1 GNTNFGS
8 STSSVESHLV
18 KANSLATMASSP
30 NPSVFG
36 QAVTLA
42 ATVTAVAPASGTP
55 TGTVSFDQG
64 GTNFGTAS
72 LNGAGQASIIISTL
86 SVGSHGI
93 KATYSGDST
102 FNGNISGPVTQ
113 VVNQAT
119 PTITWANPADI
130 TYGTALGGT
139 QLNATAS
146 VAGSFVY
153 TPAAGVVLNVGAG
166 QTLHADFTPTDT
178 GNYNTASKDA
188 TINVLKATPII
199 TWNNPADITSGTA
212 QGSTQ

>member
-1 GNTNFGS
+1 SVAITAPGSGTPAGNVTVSDGTLSCTGTVAAGNCSLTFTSVGTKSLTATYAGNTNFGS

-72 LNGAGQASIIISTL
+72 LNGAGQASIIIS
-86 SVGSHGI
+86 
-93 KATYSGDST
+93 
-102 FNGNISGPVTQ
+102 
-113 VVNQAT
+113 
-119 PTITWANPADI
+119 
-130 TYGTALGGT
+130 
-139 QLNATAS
+139 
-146 VAGSFVY
+146 
-153 TPAAGVVLNVGAG
+153 
-166 QTLHADFTPTDT
+166 
-178 GNYNTASKDA
+178 
-188 TINVLKATPII
+188 
-199 TWNNPADITSGTA
+199 
-212 QGSTQ
+212 